1 MAILAARGVPIRKEP
16 VYCRDIMPAVLL
28 RTRPYPADPEFYRLH
43 DARPDGTVV
52 ARYRDQDVCDVVIDP
67 EGRRYV
73 FAGLV
78 PRRRDGTY
86 DVSGLKAGELFI
98 EPGLIYQLIP
108 VPKPIFI

>member
-1 MAILAARGVPIRKEP
+1 
-16 VYCRDIMPAVLL
+16 MPAVLL
-28 RTRPYPADPEFYRLH
+28 RTRPYLADPEFYRLH